1 MPKDKIKKKNQFLTK
16 TKHWGKKFESTR
28 LTCYSGY
35 EIKITQ
41 QKKSGKTMR
50 LR

>member
-1 MPKDKIKKKNQFLTK
+1 MPKDKIKKKSISYK
-16 TKHWGKKFESTR
+16 KKHWGKKFESTR

-41 QKKSGKTMR
+41 QKKKVEKQWD
-50 LR
+50 